1 MQLRIKA
8 ENVTS
13 GHGITRSSQGQGHR
27 TATAAVE
34 GGSKKKRPLAVS
46 PAGPKCSS
54 KAAGLG
60 KAKSSDPVAVA
71 TSMAPQQ
78 GKKQRK
84 GTCCTT
90 GMVAT
95 ATVAAP
101 SVLGHGLN
109 VVKSSPAAV
118 VCQQTTQASLPS
130 GGHIGAVATG
140 KSSPAVSGTVDPD
153 LICSATPL
161 VGNKSSGGRTR
172 KGRRAKCNKKVE
184 VADIPTSSPPRSSV
198 LGTIFS
204 PMYQPFHT
212 DPECSS
218 AVSDLEAIARVLDL
232 DDAMMETV
240 IESTISSKENEDPTM
255 DSSVVVGAADC
266 KEFHLIEDSNNNN
279 SNNDGGSSSSGSSIT
294 SSSSSCS
301 SSSSGSGGST
311 RNINNNKSSLEV
323 ETMAACNLMETE
335 SASTVTM
342 TTVVPFVSGS
352 GSDSNIPQH
361 HHLNHHQHNNNNSH
375 HLLQQP
381 IPHLLHHHHQQYQH
395 QLHHQSVMSN
405 CTTTVVLDS
414 SSSSSSSTCASDGGN
429 DNGNGNNCL
438 YHQNFNTI
446 TISNNNNHNQ
456 NQQYLNHGTDESSGS
471 SYLPCVG
478 SSSDGENGGLSVGT
492 QWVNCLSASEGEEE
506 EEVAEDGYEWETE
519 LQDPYTIIR
528 NLPPLTDELRARVP
542 ALPLKTR
549 SSPEFSLVLDLDE
562 TLVHCSLTELD
573 DAAFSF
579 PVLFQEVSYRVFVRT
594 RPFFREFLEA
604 VSPHFEV
611 ILFTASKKVYAD
623 KLMNLLDPG
632 KKLIKHR
639 LFREHCVCVNGYYI
653 KDLCILGR
661 DLSRTVIIDNSPQA
675 FGYQLDNGIPIESWF
690 VDRDDRELIK
700 ILPFLEELRL
710 KGEDVRPQIRD
721 RYRLHTL
728 LPP

>member
-8 ENVTS
+8 EDVTL
-13 GHGITRSSQGQGHR
+13 GQQVTRGNPGGQGQGHR
-27 TATAAVE
+27 AV
-34 GGSKKKRPLAVS
+34 GGGASGKKKRPLAVS
-46 PAGPKCSS
+46 PAVTKCSD
-54 KAAGLG
+54 KATLLR
-60 KAKSSDPVAVA
+60 KAKSSVPVTAGAA
-71 TSMAPQQ
+71 TISN

-84 GTCCTT
+84 AAAYTSTAVSSSTTPSPLGPGVNGVMASPPPAGTGVTSLA
-90 GMVAT
+90 GQMQ
-95 ATVAAP
+95 
-101 SVLGHGLN
+101 N
-109 VVKSSPAAV
+109 
-118 VCQQTTQASLPS
+118 QASLS
-130 GGHIGAVATG
+130 GAAASKVSSVSSAGVA
-140 KSSPAVSGTVDPD
+140 APD
-153 LICSATPL
+153 LICSTPL
-161 VGNKSSGGRTR
+161 GNKTGARPR
-172 KGRRAKCNKKVE
+172 KGRRAKVNKKVE
-184 VADIPTSSPPRSSV
+184 VMDIPTSSPPRSSV

-240 IESTISSKENEDPTM
+240 IESTISSKENEDPTI
-255 DSSVVVGAADC
+255 DANVVVGASDC
-266 KEFHLIEDSNNNN
+266 KEYHLMEDSNNNN
-279 SNNDGGSSSSGSSIT
+279 NSNNNSSSSGSSSA
-294 SSSSSCS
+294 SSSSTC
-301 SSSSGSGGST
+301 
-311 RNINNNKSSLEV
+311 
-323 ETMAACNLMETE
+323 
-335 SASTVTM
+335 
-342 TTVVPFVSGS
+342 
-352 GSDSNIPQH
+352 
-361 HHLNHHQHNNNNSH
+361 
-375 HLLQQP
+375 
-381 IPHLLHHHHQQYQH
+381 
-395 QLHHQSVMSN
+395 
-405 CTTTVVLDS
+405 S
-414 SSSSSSSTCASDGGN
+414 SSSSSSSSKCSSDAETLSGTACSLDGTAAATYIGSSDSNQNHPMNHHNHLQQVQPHPHLHHQHLQQQPPHLHLHQPLMTSCATTVVVDSSSSSGVGSTSHYHNYSTININMSNSDHQQQQQHQQYHN
-429 DNGNGNNCL
+429 ALSSVDNCNGNYLHCVD
-438 YHQNFNTI
+438 NT
-446 TISNNNNHNQ
+446 S
-456 NQQYLNHGTDESSGS
+456 LAGGSGGVMA
-471 SYLPCVG
+471 CDDNVNAGVG
-478 SSSDGENGGLSVGT
+478 GCGGINVNT
-492 QWVNCLSASEGEEE
+492 QWVGCHGCEGEEE
-506 EEVAEDGYEWETE
+506 EEVADEGYEWETE

-528 NLPPLTDELRARVP
+528 SLPPLTDELRARVP

-562 TLVHCSLTELD
+562 TLVHCSLTELN

-690 VDRDDRELIK
+690 VDRDDRELLK
-700 ILPFLEELRL
+700 LLPFLEELRL
-710 KGEDVRPQIRD
+710 KGEDVRPQIRE

-728 LPP
+728 LPPETCQC